1 MAKILVLLL
10 VIGAIIMV
18 SMQIMDSGSGSGNWR
33 PRRDR
38 VMRSEQE
45 RAQVDA
51 QREITAAHVFQ
62 FVSRAIDDGRD
73 VPGVGRFSL
82 LQPEHWSK
90 DGMTINDTSSDLEE
104 CRELAE
110 IRSQAI
116 LQERFPAEAAE
127 ALAARLALEAE
138 RHYKMFKIG
147 DQVNFLIRG
156 GVGPGSAVAG
166 MLVDVTEERVR
177 VGSRLINRVDLDDD
191 AQARIYPDV
200 NERVKKNYVIMH
212 SAREQAIRA
221 NRLDE
226 IRHEVYPPIFATAG
240 FIPDVTTANSD
251 WQSGRVDAW
260 IAPRMLAEKVQAALL
275 TEASRRYF
283 RENMAGRGYVFTN
296 AGAGVQE
303 WVPERVLR
311 QQSR

>member
-1 MAKILVLLL
+1 MAKILVVLL

-18 SMQIMDSGSGSGNWR
+18 SMHIMDSGSGTSDWR

-38 VMRSEQE
+38 VMRAEQE

-62 FVSRAIDDGRD
+62 FVSRAIADGRD
-73 VPGVGRFSL
+73 VTDVGRFSL
-82 LQPEHWSK
+82 LQPEQWSQ
-90 DGMTINDTSSDLEE
+90 DGVTINDTSCDLEE
-104 CRELAE
+104 CSDLAE

-116 LQERFPAEAAE
+116 LQERFPAEPAE
-127 ALAARLALEAE
+127 AMTARLALEAE
-138 RHYKMFKIG
+138 RQYAMYKIG
-147 DQVNFLIRG
+147 DRVNFVIRG
-156 GVGPGSAVAG
+156 GIGPGSTVEG
-166 MLVDVTEERVR
+166 MLIDVTEERVR
-177 VGSRLINRVDLDDD
+177 VGSRLINRIDMDDET
-191 AQARIYPDV
+191 QARFYTDV
-200 NERVKKNYVIMH
+200 NERVKKNVVIMQ

-226 IRHEVYPPIFATAG
+226 IRCEVYPPVFTAAG

-251 WQSGRVDAW
+251 WHSGRADAW
-260 IAPRMLAEKVQAALL
+260 IAPKALAEKVQAALL
-275 TEASRRYF
+275 TEASWRYF

-311 QQSR
+311 KLSR